1 MKGKHNNFKRRL
13 LQFGGEVQWLE
24 PAGHALNFPKKQADL
39 ILSGPIN

>member
-1 MKGKHNNFKRRL
+1 
-13 LQFGGEVQWLE
+13 VQWLE